1 MMKLSREQSE
11 DVAEARSA
19 LTLIFS
25 VVALLLSLSALDLPP
40 LEAQCQT
47 PIAILSAGQTP

>member
-1 MMKLSREQSE
+1 MKLSREQSE

-47 PIAILSAGQTP
+47 PVAILSAGQTP